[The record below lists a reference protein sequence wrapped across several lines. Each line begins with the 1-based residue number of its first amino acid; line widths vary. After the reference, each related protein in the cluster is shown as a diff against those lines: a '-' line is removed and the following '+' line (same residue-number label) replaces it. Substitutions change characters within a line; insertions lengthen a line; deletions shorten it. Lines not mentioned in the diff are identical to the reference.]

1 MTLYLGCPSITV
13 MSSARL
19 IERVSVRTV
28 LIQAL
33 TYTSTFSILMCLI
46 GCGKPFNVKEPNLPP
61 AGYAGKTSVGK
72 VDVQAEAITDE
83 DFLYYSF
90 DANLI
95 AAGVLPVRVML
106 TNSGNQDVGLQK
118 ARFEIRPPQGRA
130 TAAVDARQAFKRLI
144 SYYEIKA
151 YNKSG
156 YKKSL
161 EAFSSYALDVKSPLA
176 GGQSRQGLV
185 FFLTSS
191 ESARVVGLTLLIT
204 RLSSAESREAI
215 ELKLN

>member
-1 MTLYLGCPSITV
+1 ML
-13 MSSARL
+13 SAPL

-28 LIQAL
+28 LMQAL
-33 TYTSTFSILMCLI
+33 TYTIVFSLLIGLI

-61 AGYAGKTSVGK
+61 ASYSEKASAVN
-72 VDVQAEAITDE
+72 VDVRAQAITDE
-83 DFLYYSF
+83 DFLYDNF

-95 AAGVLPVRVML
+95 AAGVLPVRLML
-106 TNSGNQDVGLQK
+106 TNSASQDVDLQK
-118 ARFEIRPPQGRA
+118 ARFEIRSPQGRA
-130 TAAVDARQAFKRLI
+130 TPAVDARRAFKRLI

-176 GGQSRQGLV
+176 AGQSRQGFV
-185 FFLTSS
+185 FFLTQG
-191 ESARVVGLTLLIT
+191 ESARAVGLTLRIT
-204 RLSSAESREAI
+204 RLSSGESRDGI